1 MDHKTNGI
9 ERFWQELK
17 RRKVFGVVTTYVATA
32 YIIIEVINNLT
43 TPLHLPDWFSTLIVL
58 ILAVGLPVAVI
69 LSWFF
74 DFTPTGIIKTESV
87 EEGEIKETLERP
99 VKRRM
104 KLSYILNAALLI
116 VVAVILYPKII
127 RQDTLEKLRAKG
139 KISVAVMPFQNM
151 TNDTIW
157 NVWQNGIQNE
167 LISSLTNCEELKV
180 RQTETISSLILGK
193 GLANFTSITPS
204 VARKLSQ
211 KLDANIFVYG
221 TIKQAGPI
229 IRLNAQLFSSNTNEA
244 LRSYQINGTSD
255 KILSLI
261 DTLGMDIMNSIV
273 ISRLEKNVTSE
284 FQSFGYKTSSEAYRN
299 FIYGQT
305 AFFNGD
311 YSTAIPFLS
320 QALDIDSNL
329 IYASFLL
336 AFANLFSGN
345 MVKAKEIVLQTHK
358 KREQISSV
366 LWEIYT
372 DYQYAFFF
380 QTPLEQIKYLRQ
392 SLQIDD
398 QLPFTNFDLGKAYL
412 DLHQYDKAIPEFERA
427 LKIYKRW
434 NTKPSWVW
442 NYTPLGLAYNKTAQ
456 YKKEKKLYRKAEKDF
471 PENADLIYRQA
482 ILSMTVGD
490 TLAAIRYI
498 EKYKSI
504 CIEKSSSDAEIMTG
518 IANIYSEANIPE
530 KAREH
535 FKQAL
540 SIEPEN
546 PDRINNLSYC
556 LIDNG
561 LSINEGL
568 ELIEKAIKIG
578 PYNFSY
584 LDSKGLGLYKL
595 GNYQNACELL
605 QKSWDLRRQ
614 FSIYD
619 HTAFLHLE
627 EAKKA
632 VAGMK

>member
-1 MDHKTNGI
+1 M
-9 ERFWQELK
+9 
-17 RRKVFGVVTTYVATA
+17 
-32 YIIIEVINNLT
+32 
-43 TPLHLPDWFSTLIVL
+43 
-58 ILAVGLPVAVI
+58 
-69 LSWFF
+69 
-74 DFTPTGIIKTESV
+74 
-87 EEGEIKETLERP
+87 
-99 VKRRM
+99 
-104 KLSYILNAALLI
+104 
-116 VVAVILYPKII
+116 
-127 RQDTLEKLRAKG
+127 
-139 KISVAVMPFQNM
+139 
-151 TNDTIW
+151 
-157 NVWQNGIQNE
+157 
-167 LISSLTNCEELKV
+167 
-180 RQTETISSLILGK
+180 
-193 GLANFTSITPS
+193 
-204 VARKLSQ
+204 
-211 KLDANIFVYG
+211 
-221 TIKQAGPI
+221 
-229 IRLNAQLFSSNTNEA
+229 
-244 LRSYQINGTSD
+244 
-255 KILSLI
+255 
-261 DTLGMDIMNSIV
+261 
-273 ISRLEKNVTSE
+273 
-284 FQSFGYKTSSEAYRN
+284 
-299 FIYGQT
+299 
-305 AFFNGD
+305 
-311 YSTAIPFLS
+311 
-320 QALDIDSNL
+320 
-329 IYASFLL
+329 
-336 AFANLFSGN
+336 
-345 MVKAKEIVLQTHK
+345 
-358 KREQISSV
+358 

-392 SLQIDD
+392 SLKIDD

-518 IANIYSEANIPE
+518 IANIYSEANMPE

-578 PYNFSY
+578 PYNFYY

-595 GNYQNACELL
+595 GNYQNAFELL